1 MSEYIY
7 KPPSTLAPGSTVI
20 AYVRDSGGPNQQESK
35 NQQLDVLS
43 AYCKQYGLFLMHV
56 YSDTASGR
64 KTNKRDQFL
73 QMFNSIMTS
82 PTSSRPRGLL
92 LWAYSRFS
100 RDVTDFNYFLS
111 GIQRQGVIVHSLTE
125 EIPEGLTG
133 QIILSLKA
141 YKNADYS
148 IELGKQIKRA
158 IADNVRKG
166 YSNGGQPPK
175 GYILIREFHDN
186 PRGGMQRIGIKWQPD
201 PELAPLVRL
210 AWEMRSTGKSYSEIT
225 KATSGKLYTVPCSWA
240 THFKNK
246 SYLGIGKASDLEIHD
261 HHEALI
267 SWELWQAVRN
277 VQEAAPRLGKR
288 GDILHPRRMSNPSL
302 LAGLAFCVYCNA
314 AMILHTSKDYRCY
327 KCGTHD
333 RKKGYSECKESRS
346 VNARKAETLIMD
358 IILNRILSPE
368 FVNTLLA
375 DVQGQMV
382 DTSKL
387 DREISES
394 NNILMV
400 NARAVKRLMKLA
412 EAAGDLLEISDRL
425 KELKRE
431 ESEISAKVKRLKA
444 EREVDVPQL
453 TSEALELVFS
463 TWRDQIRDTHKSGDI
478 LNTKRL
484 ITQFVKRIELSQDTA
499 IIHYTYPV
507 SKPTENA
514 LNFSAHKVP

>member
-7 KPPSTLAPGSTVI
+7 KPPSALAPGSTVI
-20 AYVRDSGGPNQQESK
+20 AYVRDSGGQNQQESQT
-35 NQQLDVLS
+35 QQRDVLT

-64 KTNKRDQFL
+64 RTNKRDQFL
-73 QMFNSIMTS
+73 QMFNTIMTS
-82 PTSSRPRGLL
+82 PPAARPNGLL

-125 EIPEGLTG
+125 EVPEGITG

-186 PRGGMQRIGIKWQPD
+186 PRGGMSRIGIKWQPD

-210 AWEMRSTGKSYSEIT
+210 AWEMRSAGKSYSEIT

-246 SYLGIGKASDLEIHD
+246 SYLGIGKANDLEIPD

-267 SWELWQAVRN
+267 TFELWEAVRR

-288 GDILHPRRMSNPSL
+288 GDILHPKRMSNPSL
-302 LAGLAFCVYCNA
+302 LAGLAFCVYCKA
-314 AMILHTSKDYRCY
+314 AMILHTSKDYRAY

-358 IILNRILSPE
+358 IVLNRILSAE
-368 FVNTLLA
+368 FINTLLA

-387 DREISES
+387 DREISEA

-400 NARAVKRLMKLA
+400 NARAKTRLLKLA
-412 EAAGDLLEISDRL
+412 ESAGDLEEISDRL
-425 KELKRE
+425 KKLKSE
-431 ESEISAKVKRLKA
+431 ESEFTEKIKRLKA
-444 EREVDVPQL
+444 ERAVDMPQL
-453 TSEALELVFS
+453 TPAALDLVFA
-463 TWRDQIRDTHKSGDI
+463 TWRNQIRSSHQSGDT

-484 ITQFVKRIELSQDTA
+484 ISQFIKRIDISHDTA

-507 SKPTENA
+507 SEPTEKT
-514 LNFSAHKVP
+514 LNFSAHKPL